1 MIWRLSAF
9 ATASFWK
16 EGLLM
21 KKGERKMKAAFILPI
36 IVVYLIF
43 FLYPTIRTLY
53 MSFFETKTLSAPAS
67 TWKFVGFDNYKFLL
81 GNDMFQSAYRN
92 IMMIL
97 VIGGVAVFV
106 IALFFATVMQGK
118 FKGKKFFK
126 AMIYLPN
133 IITPIALAFMWTQYI
148 FSNNFGLFKKIF
160 TTLGLESL
168 ANIPWTN
175 QSTAFWAMLIAFCYG
190 SVGYYMIIYM
200 AAMEQIPQEYY
211 ESAAIDGAKKSHIF
225 FRITLPLLK
234 ESTKTCLIFWSSGA
248 INFFLWSRV
257 FGANPLAE
265 STLVPA
271 SYMYT
276 LAFGA
281 GHARGS
287 GSLQVGPAAAIGVIL
302 TLSIV
307 AVYLLVY
314 LIFVND
320 KRKG

>member
-1 MIWRLSAF
+1 
-9 ATASFWK
+9 
-16 EGLLM
+16 M
-21 KKGERKMKAAFILPI
+21 KKGERKMILAFVLPI
-36 IVVYLIF
+36 VVVYLVF
-43 FLYPTIRTLY
+43 FLYPTLRTVY

-67 TWKFVGFDNYKFLL
+67 TWNFVGLDNYRFLL
-81 GNDMFQSAYRN
+81 KNELFRSSYKN
-92 IMMIL
+92 IMLIL
-97 VIGGVAVFV
+97 FIGGTAVFV
-106 IALFFATVMQGK
+106 IALFFATVMQGR
-118 FKGKKFFK
+118 FRGKSFFK
-126 AMIYLPN
+126 AIIYLPN
-133 IITPIALAFMWTQYI
+133 IITPIALAFMWSQYI
-148 FSNNFGLFKKIF
+148 FSNNFGLFKKVF
-160 TTLGLESL
+160 SALGLKNL

-175 QSTAFWAMLIAFCYG
+175 QSYAFWAMLIAFCFG

-200 AAMEQIPQEYY
+200 AAMEQVPQEYY
-211 ESAAIDGAKKSHIF
+211 ESAALDGARKTHIF

-234 ESTKTCLIFWSSGA
+234 ESTKTCLIFWASGS

-287 GSLQVGPAAAIGVIL
+287 GSLQVGPAAAVGVIL

-307 AVYLLVY
+307 TVYLLVY
-314 LIFVND
+314 LIFGNN
-320 KRKG
+320 KRED

>member
-1 MIWRLSAF
+1 MEAVASVGIKRKEWIQTLHFSSMSAF
-9 ATASFWK
+9 AAASFWK

-43 FLYPTIRTLY
+43 FLYPTLRTLY
-53 MSFFETKTLSAPAS
+53 MSFFETKTLSAAAS

-81 GNDMFQSAYRN
+81 NNDMFQAAYRN

-148 FSNNFGLFKKIF
+148 FSNNFGLFKKMF
-160 TTLGLESL
+160 TALGLESL

-175 QSTAFWAMLIAFCYG
+175 QSTAFWAMLIAFC
-190 SVGYYMIIYM
+190 
-200 AAMEQIPQEYY
+200 
-211 ESAAIDGAKKSHIF
+211 AAIDGAKKSHIF

-314 LIFVND
+314 LIFGNE